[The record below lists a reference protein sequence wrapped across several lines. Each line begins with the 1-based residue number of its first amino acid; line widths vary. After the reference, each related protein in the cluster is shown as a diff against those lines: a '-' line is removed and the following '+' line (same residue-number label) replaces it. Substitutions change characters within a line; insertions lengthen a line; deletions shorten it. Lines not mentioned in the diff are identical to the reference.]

1 MKAGVLQ
8 RISRGLFIF
17 TLSERR
23 DPHLLEHIA
32 VALRRGS
39 YAYVSLETALSEYGV
54 ISQIPLAGLTVMTTG
69 RAGIFETPFGRIEF
83 IHTKR
88 SVEDILD
95 NTVDIGRPL
104 RMATPQ
110 AAARDLRRVGR
121 NVHLIDEEAL
131 EEAIADG
138 R

>member
-1 MKAGVLQ
+1 
-8 RISRGLFIF
+8 
-17 TLSERR
+17 
-23 DPHLLEHIA
+23 
-32 VALRRGS
+32 
-39 YAYVSLETALSEYGV
+39 
-54 ISQIPLAGLTVMTTG
+54 MTTG